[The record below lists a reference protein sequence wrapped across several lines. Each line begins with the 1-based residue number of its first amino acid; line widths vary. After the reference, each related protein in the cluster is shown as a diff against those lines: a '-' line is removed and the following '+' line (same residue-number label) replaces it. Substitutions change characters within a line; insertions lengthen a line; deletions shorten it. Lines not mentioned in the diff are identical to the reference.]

1 MTPGL
6 LGALL
11 AALAYGTASVLQALG
26 VRALAATPAGTSLL
40 RRARVAWP
48 YGVGLALD
56 GLGFLASVAAL
67 RTLPLFLVESAVA
80 SSVAVT
86 AVLSVAVLGLRIG
99 AGEVVA
105 LVAVCTGLTGLALS
119 AADGPAVHPGPGAT
133 WWLLAAAALVAGL
146 VVVGAVDHD
155 RRRGAVLL
163 SVAAGLGFGGVGVAA
178 RLLEVPD
185 PVWGVLTDGLAW
197 SLAAHAG
204 LATVAYALALARG
217 RVTTVAALTFATE
230 TVVPALVGLLAL
242 GDAVL
247 PGRGPIALASFVA
260 TLAGCIALAGRAEP
274 AEPAESS
281 EPTGTRQEDSDGGEA
296 AAAAG
301 EDGLVI
307 SGDAAAPPR
316 RPPGPPSALP

>member
-1 MTPGL
+1 MLGL

-11 AALAYGTASVLQALG
+11 AALAYGTATVLQAIG
-26 VRALAATPAGTSLL
+26 VRRLAAVPPGTPVL
-40 RRARVAWP
+40 RRVRPAWP
-48 YGVGLALD
+48 YAVGLALD

-86 AVLSVAVLGLRIG
+86 AVLSVVVLGQRIG
-99 AGEVVA
+99 RGEVVA
-105 LVAVCTGLTGLALS
+105 LVGVCMGLAGLAFS
-119 AADGPAVHPGPGAT
+119 AAAGPAVQPGPEAT

-146 VVVGAVDHD
+146 VVVGVVDHE

-163 SVAAGLGFGGVGVAA
+163 SIAAGLGFGGVGVAA

-185 PVWGVLTDGLAW
+185 PLWGLLTDGMAW
-197 SLAAHAG
+197 ILAAHAA

-242 GDAVL
+242 GDQVV
-247 PGRGPIALASFVA
+247 PGREPMAAVAFVA

-274 AEPAESS
+274 AEGVEGAGPE
-281 EPTGTRQEDSDGGEA
+281 QA
-296 AAAAG
+296 AP
-301 EDGLVI
+301 DDDLVV